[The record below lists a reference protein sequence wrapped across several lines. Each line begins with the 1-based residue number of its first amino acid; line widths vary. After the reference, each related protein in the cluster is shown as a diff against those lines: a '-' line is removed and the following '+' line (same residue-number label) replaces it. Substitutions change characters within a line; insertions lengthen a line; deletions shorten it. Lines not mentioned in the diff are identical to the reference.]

1 MLSARRPGNGNFA
14 STDSSGF
21 TVTLS
26 GSSYSQATFGR
37 PVAACVL
44 RNRVALRYL
53 EVGNASSQAGEN
65 PRRQLPSALQ
75 RERARKRWTQ
85 EQAAEAAGLHPRHY
99 QKLEEG
105 SVNVTIGTLERLSRG
120 FGVDVRRLFE
130 P

>member
-1 MLSARRPGNGNFA
+1 MGSAPAGK
-14 STDSSGF
+14 D
-21 TVTLS
+21 
-26 GSSYSQATFGR
+26 
-37 PVAACVL
+37 L
-44 RNRVALRYL
+44 RQRLAR
-53 EVGNASSQAGEN
+53 
-65 PRRQLPSALQ
+65 ALQ

-120 FGVDVRRLFE
+120 FGVDVRRFFE